1 MKNSTV
7 LWIIA
12 GVLCICSL
20 GMQIPNFDADFQN
33 LFTWITGI
41 LTAIVGTAA
50 LPKIPPKY
58 QKLILFLLTCLS
70 KLIKKKKESSF
81 DEAYFNDQSE
91 FTGRKD

>member
-7 LWIIA
+7 LWVIA
-12 GVLCICSL
+12 GILCSL
-20 GMQIPNFDADFQN
+20 SIAAQIPDFSPDFQN
-33 LFTWITGI
+33 LFSWITGI